1 MIMLD
6 FMEETQGTKEAS
18 AIAGALDV
26 GQCRMTT
33 ELQEG
38 NKLGNQGRRQAQP
51 TVLRQYQAAQEHLV
65 ESLAV
70 LPFAEEC
77 PCPTVYLKRLQV
89 GSGLHA
95 FATDRM

>member
-38 NKLGNQGRRQAQP
+38 NKLG
-51 TVLRQYQAAQEHLV
+51 
-65 ESLAV
+65 
-70 LPFAEEC
+70 
-77 PCPTVYLKRLQV
+77 
-89 GSGLHA
+89 
-95 FATDRM
+95 

>member
-38 NKLGNQGRRQAQP
+38 NKLGNLGKETGTANS
-51 TVLRQYQAAQEHLV
+51 TE
-65 ESLAV
+65 AV
-70 LPFAEEC
+70 PSSPRA
-77 PCPTVYLKRLQV
+77 PC
-89 GSGLHA
+89 GNSSS
-95 FATDRM
+95 ATFC